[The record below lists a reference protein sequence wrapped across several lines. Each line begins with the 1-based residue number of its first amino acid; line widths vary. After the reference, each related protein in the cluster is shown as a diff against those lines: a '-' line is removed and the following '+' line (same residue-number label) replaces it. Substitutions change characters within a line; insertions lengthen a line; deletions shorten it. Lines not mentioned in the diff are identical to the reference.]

1 MSKFI
6 NLEFFISLS
15 ALIISILSLIG
26 AFKIYSRQKFD
37 VIIQSFFN
45 DFTSFL
51 CYASRGNND
60 EALFILIKLKVQA
73 GFLEKALYHE
83 FIELIPIIEHL
94 NLTSTNPHKVSDWL
108 IIQKFILDFTKKYN
122 PDTDLDMEYLTK
134 YL

>member
-45 DFTSFL
+45 DFTLDNNLLYVLLAISSESYVNTSWFL
-51 CYASRGNND
+51 
-60 EALFILIKLKVQA
+60 
-73 GFLEKALYHE
+73 
-83 FIELIPIIEHL
+83 
-94 NLTSTNPHKVSDWL
+94 
-108 IIQKFILDFTKKYN
+108 
-122 PDTDLDMEYLTK
+122 
-134 YL
+134 